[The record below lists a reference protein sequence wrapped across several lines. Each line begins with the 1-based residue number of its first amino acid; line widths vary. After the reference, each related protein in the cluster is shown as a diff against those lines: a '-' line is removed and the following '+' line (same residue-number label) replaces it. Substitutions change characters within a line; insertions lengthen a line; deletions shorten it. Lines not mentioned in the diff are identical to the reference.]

1 MKWSIFGLSTSVREF
16 RAAALSGSPAFESLD
31 PSRLLGLPIP
41 PDAREGARIKSARLL
56 LPAGQT
62 TRSSPQC
69 SSPRP
74 RSTGK
79 IALMPLVARPSLKRG
94 VHLNDVVTLTNRA
107 GTWTVVAP
115 VNGSKADIRRSGGF
129 DTRIVTAP
137 LENLTI
143 VRRAGSPGYS
153 Y

>member
-1 MKWSIFGLSTSVREF
+1 MKTSIFEVFTSVKELH
-16 RAAALSGSPAFESLD
+16 AAALSGSPAFESQN
-31 PSRLLGLPIP
+31 PSRLLGLPLP
-41 PDAREGARIKSARLL
+41 PDARECAHINSAELL
-56 LPAGQT
+56 LPAGRT

-69 SSPRP
+69 SSPHR
-74 RSTGK
+74 RSTGRIAHALRTRSSHK
-79 IALMPLVARPSLKRG
+79 IG
-94 VHLNDVVTLTNRA
+94 VHLNDVVALTNRA

-115 VNGSKADIRRSGGF
+115 VNGCKADIRRSGGF

-137 LENLTI
+137 LEKLTV